1 MPAANTI
8 PTDALVKVLTA
19 LVKHARFDA
28 IYQVSIAWKDFPN
41 GQYGREIALVDN
53 QYSSV
58 TPDPV
63 YCHDEGDSDYE
74 EITEHLRTVESK
86 LARLHWT

>member
-1 MPAANTI
+1 MI
-8 PTDALVKVLTA
+8 DGV
-19 LVKHARFDA
+19 R
-28 IYQVSIAWKDFPN
+28 QVSIAWRDLHD
-41 GQYGREIALVDN
+41 GRRTTLVDN

-63 YCHDEGDSDYE
+63 YCHDEDDSDYE
-74 EITEHLRTVESK
+74 EITEHLRAVESK